1 MEKNIKRYKCILAY
15 DGANFAG
22 YQVQPGKRTV
32 QLEVEQALNKIHKG
46 ESIRIAASGRTDAG
60 VHARGQVIHFDS
72 HLQIPGERWKKAL
85 NAMLPEDISI
95 LDVSEVDK
103 DFHARFQSVRKE
115 YRYRISLKSERDPF
129 LRHYAYHYPFPLNL
143 DAMKEAARYLM
154 GTHDFSSFCS
164 AKTEVVDKVRTVEE
178 IIFTSTDDE
187 LVIQF
192 IGNGFLYN
200 MVRIMTGTLLEVGSG
215 RKAPAEM
222 ERILAAR
229 DRVQAGKTAPGH
241 GLYLWKVDY
250 AITTN
255 PGVTFS

>member
-1 MEKNIKRYKCILAY
+1 MEKMIKRYKCILAY
-15 DGANFAG
+15 DGTGFAG

-32 QLEVEQALNKIHKG
+32 QVEVEQALSKIHKG
-46 ESIRIAASGRTDAG
+46 ENIRIAASGRTDAG

-72 HLQIPGERWKKAL
+72 DLQIPAERWKKAL

-95 LDVSEVDK
+95 VDVAPVDSN
-103 DFHARFQSVRKE
+103 FHARFDSVRKE
-115 YRYRISLKSERDPF
+115 YRYRISLSEERDPF
-129 LRHYAYHYPFPLNL
+129 LRHYAYHYPFPLDL
-143 DAMKEAARYLM
+143 DAMKEAAHYLV
-154 GTHDFSSFCS
+154 GTHDFTSFCS
-164 AKTEVVDKVRTVEE
+164 AKTEVIDKVRTVEE
-178 IIFTSTDDE
+178 IIFTTTDDE
-187 LVIQF
+187 MVIQF

-215 RKAPAEM
+215 RRAPAEI
-222 ERILAAR
+222 ENILAAK

-255 PGVTFS
+255 PGVTYS